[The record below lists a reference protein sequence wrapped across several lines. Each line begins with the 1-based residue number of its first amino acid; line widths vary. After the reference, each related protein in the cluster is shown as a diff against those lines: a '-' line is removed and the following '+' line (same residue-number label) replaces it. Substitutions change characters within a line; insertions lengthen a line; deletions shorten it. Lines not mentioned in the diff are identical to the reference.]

1 MLDVVPQLLP
11 GIGRGQRA
19 KEGYSLAGKSY
30 PMEAKSQ
37 SKAGKRA
44 ARKKVTNRSWSPAN
58 FHVDA
63 PIMEEYPADNL
74 TSMRIG

>member
-1 MLDVVPQLLP
+1 
-11 GIGRGQRA
+11 
-19 KEGYSLAGKSY
+19 
-30 PMEAKSQ
+30 MEAKSQ

-58 FHVDA
+58 FNVDA
-63 PIMEEYPADNL
+63 PLMEEYPADNL